1 MSRMQRIENDKANL
15 IFDNDVLSDFIF
27 RIQEKVERIL
37 NRKPTTKPADS
48 VKRRCQSAISINV
61 VIFKILIFTT
71 EILSVYNWRKSKY
84 ICKIPFKQTVDKL
97 ARKKKPWAFHDKCR
111 NICCTFI
118 IYILLQGIFIILEKF

>member
-48 VKRRCQSAISINV
+48 VKRQCQSAISIYRCNFQDFN
-61 VIFKILIFTT
+61 I
-71 EILSVYNWRKSKY
+71 YNRY
-84 ICKIPFKQTVDKL
+84 I
-97 ARKKKPWAFHDKCR
+97 
-111 NICCTFI
+111 IC
-118 IYILLQGIFIILEKF
+118 L

>member
-48 VKRRCQSAISINV
+48 VKRRC
-61 VIFKILIFTT
+61 
-71 EILSVYNWRKSKY
+71 
-84 ICKIPFKQTVDKL
+84 
-97 ARKKKPWAFHDKCR
+97 
-111 NICCTFI
+111 
-118 IYILLQGIFIILEKF
+118 